1 MFRCFSLPLQFTW
14 VVAEE
19 EGGGGAGD
27 EGGGEEDQGVRTCRL
42 DTLIRKKKKR
52 VSCFALYTL
61 YSYDHLLVLELFI
74 IIAESSDKCTA
85 IVLHQKLLV
94 TVNVHMYFLTLFQL
108 YCLSY
113 FLYYC
118 CQVFLSQS
126 SDKLIFGCFLSFSC
140 LPFLRASWPCSCV
153 RFQASC
159 GPLVVDTLQMTCSHT
174 ATWDFRKYVLK
185 TGSYTL
191 EDYWTAIRTG

>member
-1 MFRCFSLPLQFTW
+1 MFKCFSLPLQFTW

-42 DTLIRKKKKR
+42 DTLIRKKKKH

-94 TVNVHMYFLTLFQL
+94 TVIVHMHFLTLFQL
-108 YCLSY
+108 YCLS
-113 FLYYC
+113 LLL
-118 CQVFLSQS
+118 LSGFPQS

-140 LPFLRASWPCSCV
+140 LPFLHASWPCS
-153 RFQASC
+153 
-159 GPLVVDTLQMTCSHT
+159 
-174 ATWDFRKYVLK
+174 W
-185 TGSYTL
+185 
-191 EDYWTAIRTG
+191 